1 MKIAIIGIGKMG
13 LNHAKTIEKHSECEL
28 VGFLDLSQKAIDEAL
43 KLYPD
48 KVQFKSV
55 DQIST
60 MCDAVIISVPT
71 SIHSEYLAQCVM
83 ANINVLCEK
92 ASVSSLDD
100 YHYVSQ
106 LIESLKYNK
115 VINIGHVER
124 FNPAVESFKKL
135 HIDDKNMYAKFYRFS
150 NTKRNE
156 DVSCIY
162 DTMVHDID
170 LALYLFPNLGELKRT
185 YIKNIKENEDY
196 TYAVNCGCVFENGTI
211 FFKVNKRSENTKRE
225 LFYTNGLNDYRFF
238 LDEKN
243 YTHNNKFNICEPS
256 EKDQLTKQLD
266 AFLDACNGKEN
277 KGVSFIENKKVIEI
291 ANSIEVEI
299 EICYKFL
306 ESSEYIANTENINFY
321 NSLNNDNA

>member
-48 KVQFKSV
+48 KIQFKSV

-185 YIKNIKENEDY
+185 YIKNIKENDDY
-196 TYAVNCGCVFENGTI
+196 TYAVNCGCVFEYGTI
-211 FFKVNKRSENTKRE
+211 FFKVNKRNEQQKRE
-225 LFYTNGLNDYRFF
+225 LFYTDGLNDYRFF
-238 LDEKN
+238 LDDKN
-243 YTHNNKFNICEPS
+243 YSHNGAFNSCDLG

-266 AFLDACNGKEN
+266 AFLDAIKGKEN
-277 KGVSFIENKKVIEI
+277 KGVSFEQNKKVIEI
-291 ANSIEVEI
+291 ANSIEIEI
-299 EICYKFL
+299 ENYYKFL
-306 ESSEYIANTENINFY
+306 ESSEYIKNEI
-321 NSLNNDNA
+321 